1 MAGVFLIAMLP
12 PRVSVVMFA
21 AGMVAAHGLFRLIF
35 GSGPNR
41 DDED

>member
-1 MAGVFLIAMLP
+1 MAGVFLIAVFA
-12 PRVSVVMFA
+12 PRAGLAMFA
-21 AGMVAAHGLFRLIF
+21 AGMLAAHGLFRVIF